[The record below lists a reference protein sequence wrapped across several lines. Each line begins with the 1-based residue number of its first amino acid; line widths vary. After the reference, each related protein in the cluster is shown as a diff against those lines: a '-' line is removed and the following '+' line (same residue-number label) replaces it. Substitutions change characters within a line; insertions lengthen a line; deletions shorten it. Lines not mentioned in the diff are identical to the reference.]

1 MEYPESRRGD
11 VVETLHGKEVADPY
25 RWLEDL
31 DTQQT
36 EAWVAAQRAFAEEA
50 LAAIPAREPIR
61 ERVAQLWDYEKLG
74 VPLKRGGRLFYT
86 HNDGLQNQ
94 SVLYWQSGLDGEPR
108 VLLDPNGLSEEGTVA
123 LTGYAVSK
131 DGGCLAYGLSSAGSD
146 WQEWYVREVETG
158 RDLDDYLRWVK
169 FSDASWTADGQA
181 LYYSRYE
188 APEEGV
194 TYKGAN
200 YGHQVYLHRLGTPQD
215 EDVLVYE
222 RADHKEWLFH
232 SGVSEDGRFLV
243 VHVSKGTHEEN
254 GLFYQDLEGGEM
266 VELLADFDA
275 AYTYIG
281 NDGSVFYITTNLDA
295 PMSRLVA
302 VNVDRPGRND
312 WTEVIPE
319 SEDALRA
326 VHLVG
331 DRFVVSYLHDAHS
344 VVRVY
349 DKEGAVVGEV
359 DLPGLGSVYGFDG
372 LQDDAETF
380 YQYTDFGTPG
390 TVYLY
395 DVQTGSSEIYRQ
407 PRVGFDPQDYVSDQV
422 FYPSLDGT
430 QIPMFLARRR
440 DVEMGPETP
449 VCLYGYGGFNIPQLP
464 AFSPRNLAWLEM
476 GGVFAMANLRGGGEY
491 GRAWH
496 EAGMVWTK
504 QNVFDDFIAAAEW
517 LIREGYSSRDK
528 LAIMGRSNG
537 GLLVGAC
544 MTQRPDLFGACLPGV
559 GVLDMLRFHK
569 WTIGWAWVSDYGSPD
584 DPEEFEALLAY
595 SPYHNVR
602 QGTAYPPTLIT
613 TGDHDDR
620 VFPAHSFK
628 FGAALQWAQ
637 AGDAPILIRIETR
650 AGHGMGKPTSKL
662 IEETADQWAF
672 VVDALG
678 MDVADV

>member
-1 MEYPESRRGD
+1 MKYPESKRGD
-11 VVETLHGKEVADPY
+11 VIETLHGREVADPY

-31 DTQQT
+31 DTPQT
-36 EAWVAAQRAFAEEA
+36 QAWVAAQRAFAEEA
-50 LAAIPAREPIR
+50 LAAIPARERIR
-61 ERVAQLWDYEKLG
+61 ARVAQLWDYEKLG
-74 VPLKRGGRLFYT
+74 VPHRRGGRLFCT

-94 SVLYWQSGLDGEPR
+94 SILYWRPDADGELQ
-108 VLLDPNGLSEEGTVA
+108 VLLDPNGLSEDGTVA
-123 LTGYAVSK
+123 LTGYAVSE
-131 DGGCLAYGLSSAGSD
+131 DGRYLAYGLSSAGSD
-146 WQEWYVREVETG
+146 WQEWYVREVESG
-158 RDLDDYLRWVK
+158 HDLDDHLRWVK
-169 FSDASWTADGQA
+169 FSGAAWTADGQA

-194 TYKGAN
+194 AYKGAN

-222 RADHKEWLFH
+222 RPDHKEWLFH
-232 SGVSEDGRFLV
+232 STVSEDGRYLV

-266 VELLADFDA
+266 VELLSDFDA
-275 AYTYIG
+275 AYTYVG
-281 NDGSVFYITTNLDA
+281 SDGSAFYLITNLDA

-302 VNVDRPGRND
+302 FDVNQPDRDGWR
-312 WTEVIPE
+312 EVIPE
-319 SEDALRA
+319 SEDVLRD
-326 VHLVG
+326 VSLVG
-331 DRFVVSYLHDAHS
+331 DRFVASYLHDAHS

-349 DKEGAVVGEV
+349 DKEGAAVGEV

-372 LQDDAETF
+372 RQDDVETF
-380 YQYTDFGTPG
+380 YQYTDFSTPG
-390 TVYLY
+390 TIYRY
-395 DVQTGSSEIYRQ
+395 DVQAGKSEIHRQ
-407 PRVGFDPQDYVSDQV
+407 PRVGFDPQHYVSDQV
-422 FYPSLDGT
+422 SYPSLDGT
-430 QIPMFLARRR
+430 QIPMFLVRRR
-440 DVEMGPETP
+440 DIEMNPETP

-464 AFSPRNLAWLEM
+464 AFSARNLAWLEM

-491 GRAWH
+491 GRTWH
-496 EAGMVWTK
+496 EAGMVLTK

-517 LIREGYSSRDK
+517 LIGEGYTSRDK

-559 GVLDMLRFHK
+559 GVLDMLSFHK

-584 DPEEFEALLAY
+584 DPKEFEALLAY

-602 QGTAYPPTLIT
+602 RGTAFPPTLIT

-637 AGDAPILIRIETR
+637 AGEAPILIRIDTR
-650 AGHGMGKPTSKL
+650 SGHGVGKPTSKL

-678 MDVADV
+678 MDI